1 MSAIAGL
8 LTVTVTDA
16 VDVWLTPSNVP
27 LTVSVNV
34 VGVTIGDRC
43 TVRVEP
49 ALPPEVGVT
58 RVGLKLTDT
67 PAGAPEALSATVE
80 LKPLTELTVTE
91 VEAVPPTGTV
101 TGLIRPI
108 EKSTT
113 ATWNVPVLEFP
124 AGSVAVQVTVVAP
137 AGTVEPEGGL
147 QLMVRVEVAL
157 SGSVAPTAYV
167 TTAPLALVAT
177 AVMSA
182 GRLRVG
188 AVVSS
193 TTTVA
198 VAVPVLPAASVAEQ
212 VMVVVPSG
220 KVLPEAGAHVGV
232 SEPDTA
238 SVAVAAYAIAAPL
251 GPVASTGLMAGT
263 VTTGA
268 VVSWTSTVAMAEPT
282 LPAVSVAVQ
291 AMAVLPSAK
300 VLPEEGEQLGVSE
313 PDTVSAAVAVKL
325 TKAPLGPV
333 ASTTLGAVMVTT
345 GDLVSVT
352 VTVKLAFAALPCV
365 SVAVQATVVRPRGK
379 VLPDA
384 GAQETVAASS
394 GSVALTP

>member
-1 MSAIAGL
+1 M
-8 LTVTVTDA
+8 
-16 VDVWLTPSNVP
+16 
-27 LTVSVNV
+27 
-34 VGVTIGDRC
+34 
-43 TVRVEP
+43 
-49 ALPPEVGVT
+49 
-58 RVGLKLTDT
+58 
-67 PAGAPEALSATVE
+67 
-80 LKPLTELTVTE
+80 
-91 VEAVPPTGTV
+91 
-101 TGLIRPI
+101 
-108 EKSTT
+108 
-113 ATWNVPVLEFP
+113 
-124 AGSVAVQVTVVAP
+124 
-137 AGTVEPEGGL
+137 
-147 QLMVRVEVAL
+147 
-157 SGSVAPTAYV
+157 V
-167 TTAPLALVAT
+167 TT
-177 AVMSA
+177 
-182 GRLRVG
+182 GG
-188 AVVSS
+188 VVSW

-198 VAVPVLPAASVAEQ
+198 EAVPVLPAASVAEQ
-212 VMVVVPSG
+212 VMVVLPSG

-268 VVSWTSTVAMAEPT
+268 VVSWTTTVAMAEPT
-282 LPAVSVAVQ
+282 LPAVAVQ
-291 AMAVLPSAK
+291 VMAVLPSAK

-345 GDLVSVT
+345 GDVVSVT
-352 VTVKLAFAALPCV
+352 VTVKLAFAALPCA

>member
-1 MSAIAGL
+1 
-8 LTVTVTDA
+8 VTA
-16 VDVWLTPSNVP
+16 AP
-27 LTVSVNV
+27 LGPVAS
-34 VGVTIGDRC
+34 
-43 TVRVEP
+43 
-49 ALPPEVGVT
+49 
-58 RVGLKLTDT
+58 
-67 PAGAPEALSATVE
+67 
-80 LKPLTELTVTE
+80 
-91 VEAVPPTGTV
+91 
-101 TGLIRPI
+101 TGL
-108 EKSTT
+108 
-113 ATWNVPVLEFP
+113 
-124 AGSVAVQVTVVAP
+124 VTP
-137 AGTVEPEGGL
+137 
-147 QLMVRVEVAL
+147 M
-157 SGSVAPTAYV
+157 V
-167 TTAPLALVAT
+167 TT
-177 AVMSA
+177 
-182 GRLRVG
+182 GG
-188 AVVSS
+188 VVSW

-198 VAVPVLPAASVAEQ
+198 EAVPVLPAASVAEQ
-212 VMVVVPSG
+212 VMVVLPSG

-268 VVSWTSTVAMAEPT
+268 VVSWTTTVAMAEPT

-291 AMAVLPSAK
+291 VMAVLPSAK

-345 GDLVSVT
+345 GDVVSVT